1 MYLSHN
7 FKKKLKPKMDKRR
20 IYMRVWDIH
29 PEKLCRNHLLGEHS
43 EIHALWSIITK
54 NKNGFSNHP
63 ETKRW
68 KGKMKSLFNRHEEVA
83 REMEKR
89 GYNHISPLDPSLA
102 TGKGK
107 QEEFVNTVS
116 EQIRILREK
125 KCECKV

>member
-1 MYLSHN
+1 
-7 FKKKLKPKMDKRR
+7 
-20 IYMRVWDIH
+20 MRVWDIP

-68 KGKMKSLFNRHEEVA
+68 KGRMKGLFNRHEEVA
-83 REMEKR
+83 REIEKR
-89 GYNHISPLDPSLA
+89 GYNHKSPLDPNLA

-107 QEEFVNTVS
+107 QDKFVDTVS
-116 EQIRILREK
+116 EQIKILREK
-125 KCECKV
+125 KCGCKV